1 MTQFYR
7 AFEDVHRGT
16 RDTIKQ
22 RLQIYLPFIRPLLD
36 LYPDAQALDV
46 GCGRGEWLE
55 TLMENGFNATG
66 VDMDEGM
73 LEACKARNL
82 PAEKADALSYLQTIP
97 SDSLCVMTGFHIAEH
112 IPFDSLKTLVAE
124 AHRVLKPGGLLIL
137 ETPNSENL
145 IVATQNF
152 YLDPTHER
160 PIPHLLLDFLVK
172 FSGFQR
178 SKILRLQE
186 NPALATTESLSLMD
200 VIGGT
205 SPDYAIIAQTDWGEL
220 DSTPFDGPFSEIYG
234 LSMAELARRYDM
246 TTGARAVK
254 TLYTALAE
262 RVNALEKY
270 QADFPDKLK
279 TAPSSVMALKLEEL
293 QFENNELQRA
303 LEEARSN
310 VQHWQTEAENRQQ
323 HILSLNST
331 THAHHQVIH
340 DLNDYVNKL
349 KTSTSWRITAPARFA
364 VIMTRPLLSS
374 PVRTSKRIAKASL
387 KKALKNPTLIK
398 LAKKVLYRIPAL
410 NTYARKVATR
420 LRVEAADASLQGQH
434 VPTYSNSAP
443 LPDGVPAAPANLT
456 ENAKA
461 IYHRLNSN
469 ASHKDAN

>member
-7 AFEDVHRGT
+7 AFEDEHRGT
-16 RDTIKQ
+16 REAIKQ

-55 TLMENGFNATG
+55 ILVENGFNAMG

-82 PAEKADALSYLQTIP
+82 PAKKADALSYLQTMP
-97 SDSLCVMTGFHIAEH
+97 SNTHCVLTGFHIAEH
-112 IPFDSLKTLVAE
+112 IPFESLKALVAE
-124 AHRVLKPGGLLIL
+124 AHRVLRPGGLLIL

-145 IVATQNF
+145 VVATQNF

-172 FSGFQR
+172 FSGFKR

-186 NPALATTESLSLMD
+186 NPALATNDSLSLMD

-205 SPDYAIIAQTDWGEL
+205 SPDYAIIAQMDLGEF
-220 DSTPFDGPFSEIYG
+220 DSTPFDGPFSEVYG

-254 TLYTALAE
+254 TLYTALAD

-270 QADFPDKLK
+270 QIDLPEKLQ
-279 TAPSSVMALKLEEL
+279 SVQDSVMTFRLEEL
-293 QFENNELQRA
+293 QLNNAALLRS
-303 LEEARSN
+303 LEEAQSSA
-310 VQHWQTEAENRQQ
+310 QHWQHEAEQRQQ
-323 HILSLNST
+323 QILSLNTATAS
-331 THAHHQVIH
+331 HHQTIH
-340 DLNDYVNKL
+340 DLTNYVGKL

-364 VIMTRPLLSS
+364 VITLKPLLSS
-374 PVRTSKRIAKASL
+374 PMRTSKRMIKAAL
-387 KKALKNPTLIK
+387 RKALRQPTLIK
-398 LAKKVLYRIPAL
+398 LAKKVLNRVPVL
-410 NTYARKVATR
+410 NAYAKKVANR
-420 LRVEAADASLQGQH
+420 LNSEAATTTLNGQLGR
-434 VPTYSNSAP
+434 PQSTSFP

-456 ENAKA
+456 ENAKT

-469 ASHKDAN
+469 ASQKDAN